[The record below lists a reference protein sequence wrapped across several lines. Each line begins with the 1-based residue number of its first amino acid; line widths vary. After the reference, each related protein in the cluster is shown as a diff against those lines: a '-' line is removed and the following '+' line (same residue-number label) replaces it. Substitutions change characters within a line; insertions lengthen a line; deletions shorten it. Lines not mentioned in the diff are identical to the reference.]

1 MYQRHL
7 LECVWAR
14 HLWMTLA
21 PVFMSR
27 KAPVPYV
34 ALVCPA
40 CSATHTHRRVIGSRK
55 LVVRGRRT

>member
-1 MYQRHL
+1 
-7 LECVWAR
+7 
-14 HLWMTLA
+14 MTLA

-40 CSATHTHRRVIGSRK
+40 YSATHVKTRDKKENVSREGQ
-55 LVVRGRRT
+55 RI